1 MRAAYTTSL
10 ESQISGM
17 RDELAAAYKAQSQ
30 ATQRLIAVND
40 TMHRH
45 EEQTRLDA
53 DTIQR
58 LNDELGMLRR
68 KVSQH
73 TEILS
78 EKDRSV
84 QVPSFPCFE
93 AARQSRL
100 TMSTGPKRRARRIDT
115 RDISTREP
123 QHGSQG
129 GQRSFAL
136 ALD

>member
-1 MRAAYTTSL
+1 MLRSHSSISFRNPVRAAYTTSL

-84 QVPSFPCFE
+84 QVPSLPCLKPHI
-93 AARQSRL
+93 RV
-100 TMSTGPKRRARRIDT
+100 G
-115 RDISTREP
+115 
-123 QHGSQG
+123 
-129 GQRSFAL
+129 
-136 ALD
+136 